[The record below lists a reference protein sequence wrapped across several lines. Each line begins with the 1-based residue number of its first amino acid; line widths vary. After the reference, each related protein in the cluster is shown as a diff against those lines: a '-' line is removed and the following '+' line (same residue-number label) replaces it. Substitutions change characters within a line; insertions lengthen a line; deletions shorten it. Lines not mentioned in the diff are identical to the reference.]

1 TDLFYAIRHSQLTML
16 RRTSQLGTP
25 CLSRTSELDNA
36 SVSSHS
42 STSWCVTSSSVI
54 DSNARMLAAK
64 SLLDAV
70 HANKYDKVE
79 RLLKKPGVDPNV
91 PFPLEG
97 GSSAI
102 VVASSNGNKP
112 MVELLLR
119 HNADTSSRGPEGQ
132 TALHE
137 ASISNRVDIIE
148 LLLLHKANPATVDD
162 AGHTPLW
169 YAACGKETNNSFEA
183 LLSAA
188 TVDIDGLLDDKL
200 PSPLWAAAAT
210 GREDRASALLEQ
222 GADFNRQDKKER
234 TLLHRTNWPI
244 AAPLT
249 KLLLQHGANP
259 WARDFPDKRL
269 PLHRAAEQGRI
280 DIAAM
285 LLGKMV
291 EQQECSK
298 TDASNVR
305 DSHGVTPLMCAAL
318 QGSLPLVLYLV
329 REWDA
334 VFDLQDDVGN
344 DAFYCACAEG
354 HIRVA
359 SFLLGLGADINRG
372 NNRGNTPLH
381 VAAVKGQEAMVKFLL
396 RLGANTE

>member
-1 TDLFYAIRHSQLTML
+1 
-16 RRTSQLGTP
+16 
-25 CLSRTSELDNA
+25 
-36 SVSSHS
+36 
-42 STSWCVTSSSVI
+42 
-54 DSNARMLAAK
+54 MLAAK

-70 HANKYDKVE
+70 NANNYGRVG
-79 RLLKKPGVDPNV
+79 RLLEKPGVDPNE

-112 MVELLLR
+112 MIGLLLR
-119 HNADTSSRGPEGQ
+119 HNADTSSRGPKGQ
-132 TALHE
+132 TALHI
-137 ASISNRVDIIE
+137 ASIHNRVDIIE
-148 LLLLHKANPATVDD
+148 LLLLHKANPATVDHL
-162 AGHTPLW
+162 GHTPLW
-169 YAACGKETNNSFEA
+169 YAARGKETNNSFKA

-200 PSPLWAAAAT
+200 PSPLWAAAAA
-210 GREDRASALLEQ
+210 GREDRVLALLKQ
-222 GADFNRQDKKER
+222 GADFNRQDMKER
-234 TLLHRTNWPI
+234 TLLHRINWPI

-259 WARDFPDKRL
+259 WARDLPDKRL

-285 LLGKMV
+285 LLDKMV

-305 DSHGVTPLMCAAL
+305 DSHGFTPLMCAAL

-334 VFDLQDDVGN
+334 VFDLQDNLGN

-359 SFLLGLGADINRG
+359 RFLLGLGADINRG
-372 NNRGNTPLH
+372 NNEGHTPLH
-381 VAAVKGQEAMVKFLL
+381 VATTKGREAMIEFLL
-396 RLGANTE
+396 SLGADTEGK